1 MRTASGTAYGLSDS
15 SGACAAF
22 IALVILSDLLACG
35 EQTPTPGEAVA
46 TVPTETA
53 TSALSPVTYAPE
65 LTAPPGPGAATT
77 ALPANFPGPGGDNNP
92 RRQRQSRPRRSRR
105 RHRRPRRPGPR
116 WRPRPRRPGPPRPG
130 RRRNPLRNRP
140 RYRRQPTRQNARGVP
155 SRTAGV
161 GK

>member
-15 SGACAAF
+15 SGACAAL

-77 ALPANFPGPGGDNNP
+77 ALPANFPGPGGYNNP

-105 RHRRPRRPGPR
+105 RHRRPRRPG
-116 WRPRPRRPGPPRPG
+116 
-130 RRRNPLRNRP
+130 RRRNPLRHRP
-140 RYRRQPTRQNARGVP
+140 RYRRQPTP
-155 SRTAGV
+155 TANPDRMPGEFPAEPPV
-161 GK
+161 EEMTQTKFK